1 MSKKGLTHEMIIN
14 TALELINEHGYDQF
28 SLRELALKLNVKPA
42 SLYNHVHGLNEIN
55 IEVAFR
61 VSQKL
66 NTLLSHA
73 IDGKDKDQA
82 FMDAVKVY
90 RQFALDYP
98 GEYAALIK
106 MPKSNDEN
114 IIHAGLESFAPLR
127 NLIKSYHA
135 SHDDTIHF
143 IRALRSTMHGFV
155 ELTHNGFMQRG
166 SISRDESY
174 EIVMKNYLK
183 KLKEMAHNE

>member
-1 MSKKGLTHEMIIN
+1 MPKKGLTHEMIIN
-14 TALELINEHGYDQF
+14 TALDLINEHGYDTF
-28 SLRELALKLNVKPA
+28 SLRELATKLNVKPS

-55 IEVAFR
+55 TEVAFR

-73 IDGKDKDQA
+73 IDGKDQDQA
-82 FMDAVKVY
+82 FMDAVKAY

-106 MPKSNDEN
+106 MPKSNNEN

-127 NLIKSYHA
+127 NLIKSYQA
-135 SHDDTIHF
+135 PREKTIHF
-143 IRALRSTMHGFV
+143 MRALRSTMHGFV
-155 ELTHNGFMQRG
+155 ELTYNGFMQRE
-166 SISRDESY
+166 SIARDESY
-174 EIVMKNYLK
+174 EIIMKNYLE
-183 KLKEMAHNE
+183 KLKEMANNE